1 MRRARHIVK
10 LIALWIAAA
19 TLAVAV
25 LVFAVSIA
33 FYSILTLPSVQERAL
48 RIAEA
53 KISDLGFF
61 NGDITIERISSNLIS
76 CIEVYGVRAVGKSG
90 YGDSVYVGR
99 ATVRYRIP
107 PLLRKTVRVTKV
119 TVTDVRGHIVM
130 SPDGDIMIPFM
141 PIEYYK
147 RAVADTAAP
156 GDSSAPAP
164 HKHRKSPKAGGGNE
178 DGYPDPSK
186 WPWKVD
192 IGKTRVNGI
201 NAVYRDLK
209 NNMTGEI
216 VDASA
221 EARFYAIDSFF
232 VELRVPNGSYVSPW
246 WSGAVDTIGVSGVI
260 TWRDLNVHSL
270 LLKGATTR
278 VTAAG
283 KLSYYEGKPWDLR
296 ADFITSIKP
305 LPVLYENAEGL
316 GKDGFLEGKAS
327 FGGTLYEPI
336 FGARV
341 KGYGIVYKGY
351 DLSALDIDASY
362 GRDEYGRARIRGGN
376 AFGNFD
382 VDAKLLM
389 KNLMRGPAF
398 GNYSLTALVSGL
410 EARKIAEE
418 LKIKLPL
425 PIDGGRLRL
434 KADGKCFEIPAQA
447 ALTAE
452 FEGENLAGGGIAV
465 NARLKNDLWEIDGN
479 WGANLIEGRG
489 GIDFKTLAVKG
500 AVNADVPDPSAPAVT
515 FAKERVHGKLELA
528 AEFGGRLDKID
539 KLTASAVAKGDGI
552 RWRGVR
558 ADSVE
563 AHLSVDSGKVRLRRA
578 DGHVHGRIDS
588 AAAFFGQGGK
598 VGGYI
603 NADVSMKGGF
613 DDPLINARLR
623 GYGLRY
629 AQYVVDTLVGFAS
642 MEKDT
647 VRWNSLYLRGMGTIV
662 ESGGRVIIG
671 PNMSLSGGVE
681 LFDERPDGS
690 RVSAGRLTANG
701 TVAADSIKGGCRLA
715 SLPLRMLDPWI
726 PPEHRMQGVLSF
738 TGDFSGATANP
749 SAKISFKLVDPVYG
763 KYAIHSVAGDAAFSD
778 SMLTAA
784 ALIKTGGAS
793 DPIKF
798 KALLPLL
805 PSSGYKIDETGKR
818 TAQINAAAGK
828 FDLRELS
835 ARFLEPDCKVVGG
848 AVFDVKLTNTGGGWN
863 VGGELA
869 IPDAAISYGPQEAN
883 VDSVSVN
890 AGLSGT
896 LQKPRAEFTLS
907 AKRAEMGRLRMDR
920 SFIKGRS
927 GIDTLLIDTAAFVF
941 RDTGVVNLKGMLR
954 YGGAD
959 SLFHNQNFYAQYWVK
974 TLPISAFSRLVPSVR
989 LRNGVFNGSGVI
1001 HAAGGRPL
1009 VDGTLRLT
1017 GLNAVIPDINPT
1029 IGPLDASFRF
1039 SDSTVAIASLNAKW
1053 GRGRFSASGR
1063 TGWNL
1068 ERIADVSLNVKAQD
1082 LSFELPDVVNVGITN
1097 ADLRVSDRGGGLI
1110 IDGKAVMGHTSYVR
1124 DLNVVELINQMQVA
1138 ADVRRTP
1145 NPFLQSILLRIDLDL
1160 ANNVSVDM
1168 NVGTLLADGRL
1179 TVAGTAGSPG
1189 IVGEIKIVDGFVYYL
1204 DRKFT
1209 IAEGVIF
1216 NPDHSRINPTLKIT
1230 AKADVITFSPDS
1242 RSEQFTVTL
1251 SVTGTMDNPVVR
1263 FMAEPTLSELDIL
1276 SILTFGERMGGM
1288 GSDINNRLMNIAAQ
1302 QAIGLGTRRLEKL
1315 LNLDRVSVSGDVL
1328 GTGNSQS
1335 AGATIGVSKRFTSR
1349 LNVSYETNTN
1359 KLSDRKVTAQY
1370 RLLQN
1375 LFLEGLTTSEGENA
1389 LDLILRYSR

>member
-1 MRRARHIVK
+1 MK

-33 FYSILTLPSVQERAL
+33 FYYILTLPSVQERAL

-53 KISDLGFF
+53 KISDMGFF

-76 CIEVYGVRAVGKSG
+76 YIDVYGVRAVGKSG

-99 ATVRYRIP
+99 ATARYRIP
-107 PLLRKTVRVTKV
+107 PLLRKTVSVHKV
-119 TVTDVRGHIVM
+119 TVADVRGHIVM
-130 SPDGDIMIPFM
+130 APDGDIMIPFM
-141 PIEYYK
+141 PVQYY
-147 RAVADTAAP
+147 REMDSVPPDAAP
-156 GDSSAPAP
+156 GAPPLRLSKRPNNGKGAP
-164 HKHRKSPKAGGGNE
+164 
-178 DGYPDPSK
+178 PDPSD
-186 WPWKVD
+186 WPWKVNL
-192 IGKTRVNGI
+192 GRARVNGI
-201 NAVYRDLK
+201 NAVYRDLQ
-209 NNMTGEI
+209 NNMVGEI
-216 VDASA
+216 ANASA
-221 EARFYAIDSFF
+221 EARFYAIDSFYA
-232 VELRVPNGSYVSPW
+232 ELRVPYGYYASPW
-246 WSGAVDTIGVSGVI
+246 WSGAIDTIGASGVV
-260 TWRDLNVHSL
+260 TWKNLEVRSL
-270 LLKGATTR
+270 LLKGAATH

-305 LPVLYENAEGL
+305 LPVLYENVEGL
-316 GKDGFLEGKAS
+316 GKDGILEGKAS
-327 FGGTLYEPI
+327 FGGTLYEPV
-336 FGARV
+336 FGAQV
-341 KGYGIVYKGY
+341 KGHGIVYRGY
-351 DLSALDIDASY
+351 DLAFLNVDASY
-362 GRDEYGRARIRGGN
+362 GRDEYGRARVRGGSV
-376 AFGNFD
+376 FGNFD

-389 KNLMRGPAF
+389 KSLMRGPAF
-398 GNYSLTALVSGL
+398 GGYSATALLSVTDAG
-410 EARKIAEE
+410 KIAEE
-418 LKIKLPL
+418 LKIKLPI
-425 PIDGGRLRL
+425 PVDGGQLRL
-434 KADGKCFEIPAQA
+434 KADGDCFEIPSQA
-447 ALTAE
+447 SLSAELTG
-452 FEGENLAGGGIAV
+452 EGLAGGAINV
-465 NARLKNDLWEIDGN
+465 NARVKNDSWEADGS
-479 WGANLIEGRG
+479 WGANVVSGRG
-489 GIDFKTLAVKG
+489 KIDVKTLAFGG
-500 AVNADVPDPSAPAVT
+500 ALNVDAPDPSAPAAAFT
-515 FAKERVHGKLELA
+515 KERVHGRLELS

-552 RWRGVR
+552 RWRGMR

-563 AHLSVDSGKVRLRRA
+563 AHVSVDSGRVRLRRA
-578 DGHVHGRIDS
+578 DGRVHGRVDS

-598 VGGYI
+598 IGGYVD
-603 NADVSMKGGF
+603 ADVSMKGGF

-629 AQYVVDTLVGFAS
+629 DRYVVDTLVGFAS

-647 VRWNSLYLRGMGTIV
+647 VRWNSLYLRGMGTV
-662 ESGGRVIIG
+662 LESGGRLILG
-671 PNMSLSGGVE
+671 RDMALAGGVE
-681 LFDERPDGS
+681 LFEERSDGS
-690 RVSAGRLTANG
+690 RVSAGRFSANG
-701 TVAADSIKGGCRLA
+701 VVAADSIKGSCRLV

-726 PPEHRMQGVLSF
+726 PPEHRMQGVASF

-749 SAKISFKLVDPVYG
+749 SGKVSFKLADPVYG
-763 KYAIHSVAGDAAFSD
+763 KYAIRSVSGDASLSD
-778 SMLTAA
+778 SMATAS
-784 ALIKTGGAS
+784 ALIRTLGAS
-793 DPIKF
+793 SPIEI

-805 PSSGYKIDETGKR
+805 PSSGYKIDETGNR
-818 TAQINAAAGK
+818 AARIGVSSGK
-828 FDLRELS
+828 FDLGELS
-835 ARFLEPDCKVVGG
+835 AKFLEPECKAEGE
-848 AVFDVKLTNTGGGWN
+848 AAFDVKLTNDGGGWRL
-863 VGGELA
+863 GGKLS
-869 IPDAAISYGPQEAN
+869 IPDAGIRYNPQEAN
-883 VDSVSVN
+883 VDGVSLNV
-890 AGLSGT
+890 ALSGT
-896 LQKPRAEFTLS
+896 PEKPLAAFTLS
-907 AKRAEMGRLRMDR
+907 TKRAEMGQLRMDR

-927 GIDTLLIDTAAFVF
+927 GIDTLMLDSAAFVF
-941 RDTGVVNLKGMLR
+941 RDTGIVNMKGMLR

-959 SLFHNQNFYAQYWVK
+959 SLFYNQNFYAQYWIK
-974 TLPISAFSRLVPSVR
+974 TLPISAFSRLMPGVR

-1017 GLNAVIPDINPT
+1017 GLNVAVPDISPT
-1029 IGPLDASFRF
+1029 IGPLDAGFRF
-1039 SDSTVAIASLNAKW
+1039 SDSTVAVTSLNAKW
-1053 GRGRFSASGR
+1053 GRGRLSASGR
-1063 TGWNL
+1063 TAWNL
-1068 ERIADVSLNVKAQD
+1068 EGLDDVDLNVRGQD
-1082 LSFELPDVVNVGITN
+1082 LYFELPDVVNVGVAS
-1097 ADLRVSDRGGGLI
+1097 ADLRVSDRGGGLV
-1110 IDGKAVMGHTSYVR
+1110 IDGRAAMGHTSYVR

-1145 NPFLQSILLRIDLDL
+1145 NPFLQSVQLRVDLDL

-1168 NVGTLLADGRL
+1168 NLGKILADGRL

-1189 IVGEIKIVDGFVYYL
+1189 IVGEIKIVDGYVYYL

-1230 AKADVITFSPDS
+1230 AKADVVTFSPES
-1242 RSEQFTVTL
+1242 KSEQFTVTL
-1251 SVTGTMDNPVVR
+1251 NVTGTMDNPVVR
-1263 FMAEPTLSELDIL
+1263 FTAEPTLSELDIL

-1288 GSDINNRLMNIAAQ
+1288 GSDINSRLMNIAAQ

-1349 LNVSYETNTN
+1349 LNVSYETNAN